1 MRSKLFGLALT
12 ALIGVVWVSVSFAV
26 EHPWDV
32 DNRPGSSAPAIGS
45 TAVPGTNPRP
55 GTDTTV
61 NKAAAVGTSS
71 GAVVPSANRQSY
83 QSNWFQA
90 VQWWLMQS
98 LARFYGGS
106 GDVE

>member
-12 ALIGVVWVSVSFAV
+12 ALIGVAWVSVSFAV

-32 DNRPGSSAPAIGS
+32 DNRPGSSAPSIG
-45 TAVPGTNPRP
+45 VPGSNPRP

-61 NKAAAVGTSS
+61 IKVAAVGSS
-71 GAVVPSANRQSY
+71 TGSIVPAANRQSY